1 MSQLIVHANDTTDD
15 ATVALEIFRDAL
27 RIGVVPNVFL
37 YNTVISRLSRARRA
51 SDALALFAEMKQANL
66 RPTSVTYG
74 AVINACC
81 KTADEANAVALF
93 EEMVHSP
100 GYRPNVPP
108 YNVRVALTG

>member
-1 MSQLIVHANDTTDD
+1 M
-15 ATVALEIFRDAL
+15 
-27 RIGVVPNVFL
+27 PNVFL